1 MVPCEVFF
9 IQTLGRVLADDIYIY
24 IWAHDA
30 LPLEIKILELGLFQ
44 SVQTFP
50 CKNPVGLA
58 KRSGAWSQSACTWL
72 D

>member
-50 CKNPVGLA
+50 YNVQIFRKIYKLS
-58 KRSGAWSQSACTWL
+58 REI
-72 D
+72 

>member
-24 IWAHDA
+24 IYIWAHDA
-30 LPLEIKILELGLFQ
+30 LPLEIKILDLGLFQ

-50 CKNPVGLA
+50 YNVQIFRKIYKLS
-58 KRSGAWSQSACTWL
+58 REI
-72 D
+72 